1 MFNSPAMFIKGGGDH
16 MVRTGIRLL
25 QVLKGG
31 NVAMVH
37 IFVVG
42 CRERTPFLVAIV
54 LESSVD
60 LLKYVN

>member
-1 MFNSPAMFIKGGGDH
+1 

-31 NVAMVH
+31 NMAMVH

-42 CRERTPFLVAIV
+42 CRERTPFRVAVV
-54 LESSVD
+54 LESSMD
-60 LLKYVN
+60 LLEYVS